1 MLVNERY
8 ANEKMAQTPERKFP
22 LNVAVEETRWKF
34 KITFTDNMEIEHPT
48 EWLWKGK
55 LMDNRNQLAIE
66 KVLATADEDIQ
77 MRLHQSIRQSMAGLD
92 RERQIEARVNRIM
105 DKY

>member
-8 ANEKMAQTPERKFP
+8 AKEETVQTPERKFP
-22 LNVAVEETRWKF
+22 VQVKVEETRWKF
-34 KITFTDNMEIEHPT
+34 KITFSDNMGIEHPS

-55 LMDNRNQLAIE
+55 FMDKRNQLAID

-77 MRLHQSIRQSMAGLD
+77 MRLQQSIRQGLWESGKERRIHQKID
-92 RERQIEARVNRIM
+92 RLF
-105 DKY
+105 DDY